1 LTLFTSGKYD
11 VLANEFRLY
20 LAETVFSTVPQEG
33 FMGTDQRP
41 ALAPSSQAFTLTLL
55 ASLGLTMSVA
65 NAEGRNPIARQMA
78 AQSPRD
84 ADVLALQSIDRG
96 KSAKGNAAAEARFRD
111 GSNLK
116 LTVLGE
122 NLEMSTRYGELAIP
136 VSDIRIVEFATR
148 VPEKDAKQIATAIDN
163 LGSSQFRTRE
173 AATAELLAFKEKAYA
188 ALLRAAKHGDPEVT
202 RRAGELLAK
211 LRETAPEDI
220 LEVRAEDVVYTED
233 MKITGLLRVTNL
245 KVLTAQF
252 GEQQLKLSDL
262 HSLRSLA
269 ASGVEPD
276 SKNVL
281 PDPGNLASLQGQ
293 VGRTFHIRV
302 TGALNG
308 SIWGTKIYTSDS
320 ALATA
325 AVHAGILQPG
335 QTGVVRVTIVT
346 PPAAF
351 QATTQNGVSSNA
363 YGAYQGAYRLGR

>member
-1 LTLFTSGKYD
+1 
-11 VLANEFRLY
+11 
-20 LAETVFSTVPQEG
+20 
-33 FMGTDQRP
+33 MGSDQRP
-41 ALAPSSQAFTLTLL
+41 ARSPNCRALILTLL
-55 ASLGLTMSVA
+55 AILGLSMSVA
-65 NAEGRNPIARQMA
+65 TAEDRNSTAGPKT
-78 AQSPRD
+78 AQSVKD
-84 ADVLALQSIDRG
+84 AAILAVQSIDRG
-96 KSAKGNAAAEARFRD
+96 KAAKGHAAAEVRFLD

-122 NLEMSTRYGELAIP
+122 NLEISTRYGELVIP
-136 VSDIRIVEFATR
+136 VRDIRVVEFATR
-148 VPEKDAKQIATAIDN
+148 IPVKDAKQIATAIDN

-173 AATAELLAFKEKAYA
+173 AATAELLTFKEKAYA
-188 ALLRAAKHGDPEVT
+188 ALLRAAKHADPEVV
-202 RRAGELLAK
+202 RRAGELLAR
-211 LRETAPEDI
+211 LRETASDDI
-220 LEVRAEDVVYTED
+220 LEVRDEDVVYTED
-233 MKITGLLRVTNL
+233 MKIAGLLRGTNL
-245 KVLTAQF
+245 KVLTGQF
-252 GEQQLKLSDL
+252 GEQQLKMSDL

-276 SKNVL
+276 SRTVL

-308 SIWGTKIYTSDS
+308 SVWGTKTYTSDS

>member
-1 LTLFTSGKYD
+1 
-11 VLANEFRLY
+11 
-20 LAETVFSTVPQEG
+20 
-33 FMGTDQRP
+33 MGSDQRP
-41 ALAPSSQAFTLTLL
+41 ARLASCLALTLTLS
-55 ASLGLTMSVA
+55 ASLGPAMSIA
-65 NAEGRNPIARQMA
+65 TAEERNSTAGART
-78 AQSPRD
+78 AQPVKD
-84 ADVLALQSIDRG
+84 GAVLAVQSIDRA
-96 KSAKGNAAAEARFRD
+96 KSAKKQAAAEVRFLD

-116 LTVLGE
+116 LTVLDE
-122 NLEMSTRYGELAIP
+122 NLEMSTRYGELVIP
-136 VSDIRIVEFATR
+136 VRDIRVVEFATR
-148 VPEKDAKQIATAIDN
+148 IPEKAAKQIATAIDN
-163 LGSSQFRTRE
+163 LGSAQFRTRE

-188 ALLRAAKHGDPEVT
+188 ALLQAARHADPEVV

-211 LRETAPEDI
+211 LRETVPDDI
-220 LEVRAEDVVYTED
+220 LEVRDEDVVYTDD
-233 MKITGLLRVTNL
+233 MKIAGLLRVTHL
-245 KVLTAQF
+245 KVLTGQF
-252 GEQQLKLSDL
+252 GEQQLKLFDL

-269 ASGVEPD
+269 TGGVEPD
-276 SKNVL
+276 SKSVL

-308 SIWGTKIYTSDS
+308 SVWGTKTYTTDS

-351 QATTQNGVSSNA
+351 QGSTQNGVSSNA

>member
-1 LTLFTSGKYD
+1 
-11 VLANEFRLY
+11 
-20 LAETVFSTVPQEG
+20 
-33 FMGTDQRP
+33 MGSDQRP
-41 ALAPSSQAFTLTLL
+41 ARAPGFRALTLTLL
-55 ASLGLTMSVA
+55 ASLGLTMSMTT
-65 NAEGRNPIARQMA
+65 AEDRNSTSGLKA
-78 AQSPRD
+78 APAVKD
-84 ADVLALQSIDRG
+84 AAALAVQSIDRD
-96 KSAKGNAAAEARFRD
+96 KSTKKHAAAEARFLD

-122 NLEMSTRYGELAIP
+122 SLEITTRYGELLIP
-136 VSDIRIVEFATR
+136 VSDIRVVEFATR

-163 LGSSQFRTRE
+163 LGSSQFRARE
-173 AATAELLAFKEKAYA
+173 AATAELLGFKEKAYA
-188 ALLRAAKHGDPEVT
+188 ALLRAAKHGDPEIT
-202 RRAGELLAK
+202 RRAGELLTR

-220 LEVRAEDVVYTED
+220 LEVRDEDVVYTED
-233 MKITGLLRVTNL
+233 MKLTGLLRATNL

-308 SIWGTKIYTSDS
+308 SIWGTKTYTSDS